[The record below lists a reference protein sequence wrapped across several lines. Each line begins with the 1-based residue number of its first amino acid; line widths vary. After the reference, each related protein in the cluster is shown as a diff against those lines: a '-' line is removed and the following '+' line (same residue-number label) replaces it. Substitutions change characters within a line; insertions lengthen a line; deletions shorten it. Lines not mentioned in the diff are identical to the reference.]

1 MILVMSSSVPP
12 KQDKSTTIK
21 NVKRIKRNMESK
33 RLEHIKKIQDTV
45 KSVAKDEIE
54 YAKSLLPKELFDED
68 DEY

>member
-1 MILVMSSSVPP
+1 MILAMSSSVPP
-12 KQDKSTTIK
+12 KQDKSTTLK

-54 YAKSLLPKELFDED
+54 YVKSLIPKELFDED